1 MTLQK
6 LANIA
11 GVSVSTVS
19 KAFSDSKEIS
29 DDTKKRIMELSKK
42 YGCYEKYYKPR
53 YNSRVIGVIC
63 PELLGVHYSQ
73 MVSYIEKAVSLHND
87 TLIASVSN
95 FSPKRQSE
103 LIDYYI
109 NFVHVDGIIVIEP
122 VKKIKIHTD
131 VPIVQI
137 GMNNESATVHCVD
150 ADIEPA
156 LDEAMDYIK
165 KLGHK
170 RIGYVGENYTHSEY
184 SYVQKAVQRNNMIL
198 REQDVVINTDRFCD
212 CGYYGVETMLE
223 SGDVPRI
230 IFAAYS
236 HIAVGIMKRLQE
248 EKIRIPEDVSIIC
261 MDDINVL
268 PYNTEK
274 ISCIKMHID
283 VLCSEAT
290 ELLYRSF
297 DNHFDKTKQV
307 IKVTRRFDKGETIG
321 KLSDKKR
328 F

>member
-6 LANIA
+6 LADIA

-19 KAFSDSKEIS
+19 KVFSDSKEIS
-29 DDTKKRIMELSKK
+29 DDTKKHIIELSKK
-42 YGCYEKYYKPR
+42 HGCYEKYFKPR
-53 YNSRVIGVIC
+53 YNGRVIGVIC

-73 MVSYIEKAVSLHND
+73 MVSYIEQTVSLHND
-87 TLIASVSN
+87 TIIVSVSN

-122 VKKIKIHTD
+122 VKKIKNHTD
-131 VPIVQI
+131 IPIVQI

-150 ADIEPA
+150 VDIEAA

-165 KLGHK
+165 RLGHK
-170 RIGYVGENYTHSEY
+170 KIGYVGENYTHSEY
-184 SYVQKAVQRNNMIL
+184 SYIQKAVQRNNMIL
-198 REQDVVINTDRFCD
+198 REQDVIINNDRFCD
-212 CGYYGVETMLE
+212 CGYYGVETMIE
-223 SGDVPRI
+223 SKDMPGV

-236 HIAVGIMKRLQE
+236 HIAVGIIKRLHE
-248 EKIRIPEDVSIIC
+248 EKIKIPEEVSIIC
-261 MDDINVL
+261 MDDISVL
-268 PYNTEK
+268 PYNSEK

-290 ELLYRSF
+290 ELLYRCF

-307 IKVTRRFDKGETIG
+307 IKVTRRFDKGETIS

-328 F
+328 L